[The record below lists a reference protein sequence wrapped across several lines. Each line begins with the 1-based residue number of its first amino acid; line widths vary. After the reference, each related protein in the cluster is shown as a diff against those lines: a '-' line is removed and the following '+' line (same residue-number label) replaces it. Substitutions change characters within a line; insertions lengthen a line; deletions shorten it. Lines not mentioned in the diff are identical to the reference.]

1 MKNLKKVG
9 LTALAASLA
18 TVSAHAG
25 DLSVT
30 GAASIYYSAKEKA
43 NSTGFYMND
52 KVNFTGT
59 GDVNGMTLTVGLN
72 LDETDM
78 SATNTYDERYL
89 KLATDGMGTVTFW
102 GRAGSTV
109 TSSMDDKMPASYEE
123 TWDGA
128 DGPGQGSAATNSFY
142 YSNDSLADGINFAT
156 SYTPGGNGEDKGS
169 MDFGITYTG
178 TEGLTVAMAMGE
190 DNGPG
195 ANKTIDNTI
204 FYTTYAV
211 GSVTVG
217 YQHNDSD
224 SEVANGDEVFDAYAI
239 SYTVSDDMT
248 VSWGH
253 SELDYDAGATN
264 SDTQEATAIGVSYT
278 MGSVGFVGS
287 IHSIKNASGSSAATS
302 DYNEYE
308 VGLTFAF

>member
-1 MKNLKKVG
+1 
-9 LTALAASLA
+9 
-18 TVSAHAG
+18 
-25 DLSVT
+25 
-30 GAASIYYSAKEKA
+30 
-43 NSTGFYMND
+43 
-52 KVNFTGT
+52 
-59 GDVNGMTLTVGLN
+59 MTLTVGLN

-78 SATNTYDERYL
+78 SATNTYDERYI

-109 TSSMDDKMPASYEE
+109 ISSMDDKMPASYEE

-128 DGPGQGSAATNSFY
+128 DGPGQGSAAVNSFY
-142 YSNDSLADGINFAT
+142 YTNDTLADGTSIAA

-169 MDFGITYTG
+169 FDLGLTYTG
-178 TEGLTVAMAMGE
+178 TEGLTVGLAMGE

-195 ANKTIDNTI
+195 ASKTIDNTI

-211 GSVTVG
+211 GSVTIG

-224 SEVANGDEVFDAYAI
+224 SEVLNADEVFDAYAL

-248 VSWGH
+248 VSWGY
-253 SELDYDAGATN
+253 SELDYDSVATN
-264 SDTQEATAIGVSYT
+264 SETQEASAIGVSYT

-287 IHSIKNASGSSAATS
+287 VHSIKNASGSAAATS